1 MITANL
7 ERFQRESVA
16 LLDEHKHADLALMY
30 KLCSR
35 VDDGLTQLSKTLEAH
50 IIKQGRMAIDQCAK
64 TAINV
69 RVLFT
74 CSDPDE

>member
-7 ERFQRESVA
+7 ERFQQESVV
-16 LLDEHKHADLALMY
+16 LLEEHKHADLALMY

-35 VDDGLTQLSKTLEAH
+35 VDDGLGQLSTTLEAH
-50 IIKQGRMAIDQCAK
+50 VIRQGRMAIDQCAK

-69 RVLFT
+69 SLRL
-74 CSDPDE
+74 